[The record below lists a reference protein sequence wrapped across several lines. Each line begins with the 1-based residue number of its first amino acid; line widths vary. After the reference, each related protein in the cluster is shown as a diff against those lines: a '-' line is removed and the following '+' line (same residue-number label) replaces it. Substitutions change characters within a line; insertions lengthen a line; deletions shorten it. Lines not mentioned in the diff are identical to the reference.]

1 MQSATA
7 AMSETRHPPICL
19 AMSGA
24 SGAPYGLR
32 LLEQLLGRGHPVYL
46 LISRAA
52 RMVIG
57 AESGLD
63 LPATPEATASWFNER
78 FSVRPGLLRVFGQE
92 EWSAPVASGSSPP
105 AAMVICPC
113 SMGMVS
119 AVANG
124 ASDNLMERAADV
136 MIKERRRLILVPRE
150 SPLSAIHL
158 ENMLKLARL
167 GVTILP
173 ASPGFYHRPQ
183 GVQELV
189 DHVVAR
195 ILDHLRIEH
204 DLVERWGYGGE
215 G

>member
-1 MQSATA
+1 MNDTP
-7 AMSETRHPPICL
+7 RPPLCI

-52 RMVIG
+52 RVVIS
-57 AESGLD
+57 AESGIE
-63 LPATPEATASWFNER
+63 LPATPESATAWFNDR
-78 FSVRPGLLRVFGQE
+78 FAIRPGLLQIFGSEQ
-92 EWSAPVASGSSPP
+92 WSAPVASGSNPP

-119 AVANG
+119 AVASG
-124 ASDNLMERAADV
+124 ASNNLMERAADV
-136 MIKERRRLILVPRE
+136 MIKEQRRLILVPRE
-150 SPLSAIHL
+150 SPFSAIHL

-173 ASPGFYHRPQ
+173 ANPGFYHRPQ
-183 GVQELV
+183 SVQDLV

-195 ILDHLRIEH
+195 ILDHLQIEH
-204 DLVERWGYGGE
+204 DLVPRWGYGDGE
-215 G
+215 